1 VAATWGQPQPPERDQ
16 APWIDILTS
25 MRRLVALAALVLLFA
40 AACVQTQPAAQNH
53 DLVLGAI
60 YPLTGP
66 QAEGGKEELAGVRA
80 ALQLAQANGTLQIQV
95 RLQVVDAS
103 TPQAASAAVDELVR
117 DYHVPAILGT
127 YGSTL
132 SAAASARAEELK
144 IVYWET
150 GAVADPITAQRHY
163 VFRTVATGSSLGRM
177 AVTFTHSVLI
187 PSMRPVSPR
196 VVIVRVN
203 DIYGRSVGG
212 GEQALARD
220 LGIDVVDVIEYDPRV
235 YDADV
240 IAARVAEDRPDVLWD
255 VSYLD
260 DGIAIWQALLR
271 KGVALRAAIGTSSA
285 FCMLAFSQRLGEG
298 SVGVYAADK
307 PDADISPAA
316 LSTAG
321 KALLARARSVYGA
334 GNGGAAM
341 TIPAVAGF
349 VGGWTLFENVLSAV
363 SGSLTPD
370 SIRAAAL
377 GVDVPAG
384 DSING
389 GGVRFGGAGALD
401 EGQNTRSAAVVGQW
415 QAIGDMKIVFPPAYA
430 TGVPIAMP
438 TFP

>member
-1 VAATWGQPQPPERDQ
+1 
-16 APWIDILTS
+16 
-25 MRRLVALAALVLLFA
+25 MRRILAIAFALLMT
-40 AACVQTQPAAQNH
+40 AACAQSQSSANH

-80 ALQLAQANGTLQIQV
+80 ALQLAQTTGALKVSV
-95 RLQVVDAS
+95 RLQVVDAT

-144 IVYWET
+144 TVYWET

-177 AVTFTHSVLI
+177 AVTFTHDVLM
-187 PSMRPVSPR
+187 PHMTPASPR

-212 GEQALARD
+212 GEQALAQT
-220 LGIDVVDVIEYDPRV
+220 LGIRVVDVIEYDPHV
-235 YDADV
+235 YDPQA
-240 IAARVAEDRPDVLWD
+240 IAARVATDRADVLWD

-260 DGIAIWQALLR
+260 DGVAIWQSLLR
-271 KGVALRAAIGTSSA
+271 QGVALKAAIGTSSA
-285 FCMLAFSQRLGEG
+285 FCMPAFSQRLGAG

-307 PDADISPAA
+307 PDADISPSA
-316 LSTAG
+316 LSPAG
-321 KALLARARSVYGA
+321 KALLAQARSIYG
-334 GNGGAAM
+334 GGDGGAAM
-341 TIPAVAGF
+341 TIPAMAGF
-349 VGGWTLFENVLSAV
+349 VGGWTLFDNVLGSA
-363 SGSLTPD
+363 SGPVTTD

-377 GVDVPAG
+377 NVDVPVG

-389 GGVRFGGAGALD
+389 GGVRFGGSGALD

-415 QAIGDMKIVFPPAYA
+415 QAVGDMKVVYPPAYA
-430 TGVPIAMP
+430 TGVPIGLPA
-438 TFP
+438 TGI